1 MKSRPSLFWLFCLV
15 FVQNGWSLDYLEPG
29 KEHQSPDARW
39 KVLVVKQLKDDD
51 LTAEF
56 RISKAGESDSTLLC
70 KNGRHFGAEW
80 SPDSKT
86 LLVYDNFGSG
96 SSDVIVFRLSSNGW
110 NQICQT
116 NAGFHVTW
124 RLAKWFRGGVQLH
137 AEAGGSDPDD
147 LPPDFS
153 ISFDHQHPKNS
164 SERAK

>member
-1 MKSRPSLFWLFCLV
+1 MKNRPSPFWLFCLV
-15 FVQNGWSLDYLEPG
+15 FVQNGWCLDYLEPG

-39 KVLVVKQLKDDD
+39 KVMVVKQVKDDD

-56 RISKAGESDSTLLC
+56 RILKTGDSDSTLLC

-96 SSDVIVFRLSSNGW
+96 SSDVNVFRLTSSGW
-110 NQICQT
+110 KPICQT
-116 NAGFHVTW
+116 RGEFHVIW

-137 AEAGGSDPDD
+137 AEAGGSDADV
-147 LPPDFS
+147 PPDFS
-153 ISFDHQHPKNS
+153 ISFDIQHSKNS